1 MSVEISA
8 ALRAK
13 LSQYDTPTVCNAI
26 EVIAPERRGNGFTTE
41 QLVCARPEQGAMVGI
56 ARTAM
61 IRATRPADLAADEMK
76 ERRLAYYSYIAATD
90 EPTITV
96 IQDLDPNPGFGAFWG
111 EVNSNIH
118 MGLGC
123 VGCVTNGSFRDLDEL
138 ADGFQILGSKVG
150 PSHAYVHLV
159 DFNIQVNVFGMTVS
173 DGDLIHADQH
183 GAVAIPSAIAGDL
196 PGAIELVVQREAPIL
211 AACRAPG
218 FDIDQLRQA
227 MADAAEIH

>member
-1 MSVEISA
+1 LSVEISA
-8 ALRAK
+8 ALRDK

-26 EVIAPERRGNGFTTE
+26 EVVAPERKGNGFTTE
-41 QLVCARPEQGAMVGI
+41 QLVCARPELGAMVGI

-61 IRATRPADLAADEMK
+61 IRATNPTDVPADKMK
-76 ERRLAYYSYIAATD
+76 ERRLAYYTYVAAKD
-90 EPTITV
+90 APTITV

-138 ADGFQILGSKVG
+138 ADGFQILGGKVG
-150 PSHAYVHLV
+150 PSHAYIHLV
-159 DFNIQVNVFGMTVS
+159 DFNVQVNIYGMTVS
-173 DGDLIHADQH
+173 DGDLIHADKH
-183 GAVAIPSAIAGDL
+183 GAVAIPPAIASNLPDAIDL
-196 PGAIELVVQREAPIL
+196 VIKREAPIL
-211 AACRAPG
+211 AACRAPD
-218 FDIDQLRQA
+218 FDIEKLNQA

>member
-1 MSVEISA
+1 LSVEISA

-41 QLVCARPEQGAMVGI
+41 QLVCARPEQGTMVGI

-61 IRATRPADLAADEMK
+61 IRATRPTDLSADEMK
-76 ERRLAYYSYIAATD
+76 ERRLAYYNYIAATD

-138 ADGFQILGSKVG
+138 ADGFQILGSKIG

-196 PGAIELVVQREAPIL
+196 PGAIELVIKREAPIL